1 MAKRFES
8 KIGEEDR
15 VLLKRYR
22 MKSLN
27 KRIKRYGGLW
37 IAAGGIIVSV
47 LFNLPIIGL
56 VSCSVIP
63 ITLVLFVFPKL

>member
-56 VSCSVIP
+56 VSFSVIP